1 MSETSARR
9 PDVLVV
15 VALIVAVAALGVAV
29 WALRSAPSAGD
40 QNSASAVEE
49 SSSEAK
55 DGVCGAFDTVRNA
68 VSLQTNADLGAD
80 PVAVSAVAAN
90 ARLATLGGGQYLLT
104 RLDPAVPADL
114 AGAVRSFAN
123 TLQDIGIGQLAGSP
137 ADDAAQVA
145 RLDSAQATAG
155 QIAELCRQ

>member
-1 MSETSARR
+1 M
-9 PDVLVV
+9 LVV
-15 VALIVAVAALGVAV
+15 VALVVAVAALGVAV
-29 WALRSAPSAGD
+29 WALLSAPPAGD
-40 QNSASAVEE
+40 QDSASAADE
-49 SSSEAK
+49 SSSDAQA
-55 DGVCGAFDTVRNA
+55 GVCGAFDTVRNA

-80 PVAVSAVAAN
+80 PVAVAAVAAN

-104 RLDPAVPADL
+104 QLNPAVPADL

-137 ADDAAQVA
+137 ANDPAQVA

>member
-1 MSETSARR
+1 
-9 PDVLVV
+9 
-15 VALIVAVAALGVAV
+15 
-29 WALRSAPSAGD
+29 
-40 QNSASAVEE
+40 
-49 SSSEAK
+49 
-55 DGVCGAFDTVRNA
+55 
-68 VSLQTNADLGAD
+68 
-80 PVAVSAVAAN
+80 VAAN